1 MPYSG
6 NTFDNECLAKNPAR
20 RTKSMFKELFRS
32 AKLFIKRILKKLRNK
47 PTNSKKLMFLHM
59 PKAGGTSLRNALS
72 IALGGRPQTID
83 IGQLRKSLRSLSSFE
98 TEDRG
103 FYSASGNYQEF
114 LLTYYLNHNM
124 SFISGHF
131 TLSNKTLDM
140 FGGKYVFI
148 TCLRDP
154 VERFISQYLYDKLL
168 ELKSNGQ
175 ANLEIT
181 DDAIES
187 ELQHYLQ
194 SWRAWFVS
202 HIYIWMLGGHKYTH
216 ELNSTLA
223 KTTAKENIA
232 RFDLVGFTDALPDF
246 TDRLGKL
253 IHRKLKIK
261 VDNSTKKKSLDNA
274 IDLASYRALFTP
286 EVKEQIRELCKDD
299 YEIYHYAKKM

>member
-1 MPYSG
+1 MS
-6 NTFDNECLAKNPAR
+6 LKKNQR
-20 RTKSMFKELFRS
+20 GEQKSMFKEYIRS
-32 AKLFIKRILKKLRNK
+32 AKELTKKIIKKLRNK
-47 PTNSKKLMFLHM
+47 PARAKNLMFLHM

-72 IALGGRPQTID
+72 IALGGRPQIID

-98 TEDRG
+98 TEDSG

-124 SFISGHF
+124 PFISGHF
-131 TLSNKTLDM
+131 TLSNMTLEL
-140 FGGKYVFI
+140 FGDKYLFV

-154 VERFISQYLYDKLL
+154 VERFISQYLYDKFL

-181 DDAIES
+181 DDARES
-187 ELQHYLQ
+187 ELQLYLQ

-232 RFDLVGFTDALPDF
+232 RFDLIGFTDALPEF

-261 VDNSTKKKSLDNA
+261 IDNSTKKQSLDNA
-274 IDLASYRALFTP
+274 IDLAPYRALFTP

-299 YEIYHYAKKM
+299 YEIYQYAKQM